1 MLRFDMMEIMLSR
14 LEDEPTN
21 QRQFEVT
28 RFNNNLYIHLDKK
41 NFSR

>member
-1 MLRFDMMEIMLSR
+1 MMEIMLSR

-28 RFNNNLYIHLDKK
+28 RFNNIHLDKK